1 MTNRRITSKAIPSL
15 MKERSRSFWN
25 RRSYLCMGFVCL
37 VVILMLVGNH
47 LVVNHALGQW
57 LTNEKI
63 VVVDSRLA
71 SSRAATTA
79 LLRSVPPKVDEQQ
92 ISEVFKSEGDI
103 PSKSIEGN
111 IIETE
116 TSRKNAMNAQQEIP
130 SPIIEKE
137 KRVTYSY
144 SITQWSDQGIMKIST
159 RQYQSRDLILGLAF
173 NIDEKHLA
181 IFAASLHS
189 VSPNITVI
197 LFFNSQPTGRILSI
211 IKEYNLHIICVD
223 VNQLLPIVL
232 RRYHPSTVRYI
243 LYDRLLHAWRL
254 SDDEVWVSSDNTVE
268 QLLYHEDRTDKD
280 IADVLKREGKG
291 NSLFSRFSRLGKACD
306 EWSLKQSRLSIE
318 KCVPRIKDFFHR
330 IAVVDVRD
338 TAFQAPPFA
347 SLPSLPLPLPDR
359 PLMDTLLTH
368 CGWNSKWISSCFG
381 DKVLDVVSQ
390 MPVLCSG
397 VVRGYLPGM
406 IRYLHLMAGILR
418 GDGPDVLK
426 AYLST
431 AERLYK
437 VSTSQQWISD
447 FGGESRNRYQGTLP
461 NLPTFSNYEK
471 AIEVLSRDLSF
482 PSCERN
488 GVDQGVH
495 NVLIYFHLSP
505 ARIIFPPDSAVIHLQ
520 AVLELYPPVFSLQRK
535 TVLTSKNKEQEG
547 TVVVAS
553 HNNQMFSIVHQYDR
567 LRKYQSALL
576 PQYVSWVNFSN
587 PWDEWKTEPECSSF
601 QYITNIDL
609 LRGKC
614 DISNQRAI
622 SLASCCALCNAIT
635 SRVNNGG
642 QKSSPYQIDNKA
654 CSGFTFVG
662 SVCYFKRC
670 SSHDVHAAVQKA
682 RQAGGPPSHMIEQG
696 AVSVYWKL

>member
-1 MTNRRITSKAIPSL
+1 MTNRRITT
-15 MKERSRSFWN
+15 
-25 RRSYLCMGFVCL
+25 
-37 VVILMLVGNH
+37 
-47 LVVNHALGQW
+47 LGQW

-144 SITQWSDQGIMKIST
+144 SITQWSDQ
-159 RQYQSRDLILGLAF
+159 
-173 NIDEKHLA
+173 
-181 IFAASLHS
+181 
-189 VSPNITVI
+189 
-197 LFFNSQPTGRILSI
+197 
-211 IKEYNLHIICVD
+211 
-223 VNQLLPIVL
+223 
-232 RRYHPSTVRYI
+232 VRYI

-359 PLMDTLLTH
+359 PLMDTLLTQYSGEMLH
-368 CGWNSKWISSCFG
+368 ALHEIEAVGEDPSGGITIGSCGWNSKWISSCFG